1 MHERIPWGYR
11 WGFVDLWFLVPEFHM
26 QTLCSLKH
34 PEPIPRK
41 QTIVLICLLLQR
53 KWLLL

>member
-26 QTLCSLKH
+26 RTLCSLKH